1 MAKTKR
7 VNNSDKVPELNKAR
21 QDKGPG
27 WSVEKE
33 GSCGSESERQ
43 QGVKAAT
50 FRQWAIRRGSSELS
64 MSTST
69 HPPKPTHH

>member
-1 MAKTKR
+1 MKRDDCNNNASRCRGAMAKTKR
-7 VNNSDKVPELNKAR
+7 VDSSDKVPELNKAR
-21 QDKGPG
+21 QDKGLG

-50 FRQWAIRRGSSELS
+50 FR
-64 MSTST
+64 
-69 HPPKPTHH
+69 